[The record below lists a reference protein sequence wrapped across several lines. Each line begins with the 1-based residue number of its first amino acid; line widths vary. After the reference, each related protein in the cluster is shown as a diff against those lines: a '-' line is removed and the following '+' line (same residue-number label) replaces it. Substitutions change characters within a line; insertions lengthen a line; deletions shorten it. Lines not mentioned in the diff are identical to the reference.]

1 LEAFASMSALPSGT
15 EVPFLAGGP
24 ERAFRVGPVTACGE
38 AFRGTMATGRW
49 VLGPDGHP
57 SCGALGVLIDDVL
70 GYPVVAAR
78 PAGYW
83 AVSTEISVDF
93 CAPVPAG
100 GAGLEAES
108 RVVHRDSSGG
118 LAEARVRDAA
128 GGVIASGRQRLR
140 FIPGTP
146 AALAAGGPG
155 PEPPAGPPRQSPA
168 LDQVGATLSATADGA
183 VLHLPLGPAVANPMG
198 TLHGG
203 IMFCATE
210 MAGHAAVQRP
220 GSSLSTASVHISYL
234 RPGPV
239 VGRVTFE
246 AVTLHRGRT
255 LALSRVAGRNEAGK
269 ICTLA
274 TVTCHRSSP

>member
-1 LEAFASMSALPSGT
+1 MSARPSGT
-15 EVPFLAGGP
+15 EVPFVAGGP
-24 ERAFRVGPVTACGE
+24 ESVFRVGPVIACGDV
-38 AFRGTMATGRW
+38 FRGTMATGGW

-78 PAGYW
+78 PAGCW

-93 CAPVPAG
+93 CAPVPPG
-100 GAGLEAES
+100 DAGLEAES

-118 LAEARVRDAA
+118 LAEARVLDAA
-128 GGVIASGRQRLR
+128 GRVIASGRQRLR

-146 AALAAGGPG
+146 AALAPGGPG
-155 PEPPAGPPRQSPA
+155 SGAPAGPPGQAPA
-168 LDQVGATLSATADGA
+168 LDQLGATMSPTADGA

-210 MAGHAAVQRP
+210 LAGHAAVQRP
-220 GSSLSTASVHISYL
+220 GSFLSTASVHISYL

-255 LALSRVAGRNEAGK
+255 LAVSQVAGRNEAGK
-269 ICTLA
+269 VCTLA
-274 TVTCHRSSP
+274 TVTCHRAGS